1 MNRLFLLLVLFAF
14 SCNTQEKENLSEPAG
29 LIPEDKIV
37 QVLADVHLL
46 EATLSIRSPQPSMT
60 RTPFDPH
67 RDTTVRAI
75 VQEAMN
81 KEPIGFYDIFKK
93 HGVTRK
99 QYETS
104 MQWYSAKPEKLN
116 ELYDKVIVELTKR
129 QASGK

>member
-1 MNRLFLLLVLFAF
+1 MRRLLFVVILFLF
-14 SCNTQEKENLSEPAG
+14 SCNTPEKETIPEPAD

-46 EATLSIRSPQPSMT
+46 EATLSIRSPQPAMP
-60 RTPFDPH
+60 RAPFDPH

-99 QYETS
+99 QYEAS
-104 MQWYSAKPEKLN
+104 MQWYAAKPEKLN